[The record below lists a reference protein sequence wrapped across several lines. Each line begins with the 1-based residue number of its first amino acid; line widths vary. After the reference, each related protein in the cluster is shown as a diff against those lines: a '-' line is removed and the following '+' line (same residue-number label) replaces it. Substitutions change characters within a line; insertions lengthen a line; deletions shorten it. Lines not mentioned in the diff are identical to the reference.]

1 MEFTQQNLPTVCL
14 MKPRI
19 FLKQGQSNPTAHNGF
34 WKKNWSINV
43 PNKIKYFLWRA
54 WREAL
59 PTKKNLCHRK
69 VTHNSTFE
77 FCNGEEEDTIHVLW
91 ECQVT
96 KEIWWEIE
104 PCRSNLSTRFTC
116 LADLLTGIFHCNEP
130 NLTELLAFVA
140 WSTWTKRNAA
150 RLRNC
155 SVPYSKIFADAKDRL
170 YEYQAAQKANQPE
183 LAILDPSRWSPPP
196 VHLLRK
202 FQRRSIP

>member
-43 PNKIKYFLWRA
+43 PNKIKHFLWRA
-54 WREAL
+54 WREAP

-69 VTHNSTFE
+69 VTNSIFE
-77 FCNGEEEDTIHVLW
+77 FCNGEEEDTIHVLR

-104 PCRSNLSTRFTC
+104 PCRSNLSTRFTY

-130 NLTELLAFVA
+130 NLCLHLLPGVHG
-140 WSTWTKRNAA
+140 R
-150 RLRNC
+150 RGMQHDYEI
-155 SVPYSKIFADAKDRL
+155 VPSLNSKIFADAKDRL

-196 VHLLRK
+196 VHLLIENFR
-202 FQRRSIP
+202 QGSVP

>member
-1 MEFTQQNLPTVCL
+1 MKFTQQNLPTVCL

-19 FLKQGQSNPTAHNGF
+19 CLKQGQSNPTAHNGF

-43 PNKIKYFLWRA
+43 PNKIKHFLWRA

-96 KEIWWEIE
+96 KAIWWEIE

-116 LADLLTGIFHCNEP
+116 LADLLIGIFHCNEP
-130 NLTELLAFVA
+130 NLTELFAFAA

-155 SVPYSKIFADAKDRL
+155 S
-170 YEYQAAQKANQPE
+170 
-183 LAILDPSRWSPPP
+183 
-196 VHLLRK
+196 
-202 FQRRSIP
+202 IP